1 MELSRGK
8 VVIEKKINEY
18 TIDENVFFFEPNKED
33 VYDKNAKLRYIFHN
47 TFINTEEE
55 IAISE
60 FKRYCKNKS
69 LKINKIFFEN
79 ECLRYLYS
87 AQFDFAKA
95 LELIK
100 SNFEFRLSDVLPIKE
115 KDVIHDINKGV
126 MYWHGRDKKCR
137 PIMIINLLNIE
148 LLDVEKL
155 TNLFFF
161 CFEFFLKYLCIPGK
175 VENYI
180 SLIDCSGISMSK
192 FPMSTFM
199 KLLEIMNSKYRCRL
213 FRMYIID
220 APKFF
225 KTFGKSFLN
234 FAPSYMT
241 KKLKILDTNYVPYL
255 REEILETQLE
265 RKYGGI
271 QEIKNNI
278 FYPFS
283 FYPNCYH
290 IKEEVEEEIGKNS
303 YVKFDVFNEI
313 NKKVYEYVT
322 SGYSM
327 HLKLIENSNK
337 EEMKKQCSYLNEELN
352 YSNKFKKSSSS
363 NNGLSKKK
371 KKKKKLSGNDYF
383 LNKNFINSVM
393 KEEYHV
399 DNNSFL
405 KNNKYINSKCKY
417 IVNAGSSHIW
427 FFKIKHLYLPNITV
441 SYLISRFPF
450 LISHL
455 IVKSNFN
462 SMRCYFKYIEN
473 NITVEALTHNTTA
486 SSRRKNGGSN
496 GRDGRRSSGTSGNC
510 HHSIAHTLNTSNIM
524 PSVRNT
530 EEDHSTLNIIKSLSS
545 FNMSSNY
552 EKESNKEK
560 GKLRYTNK
568 LKINNKKF
576 ENTVIQERCNID
588 DEKKKEIELDEE
600 EAKTSEIKFYKNS
613 VSIFEDNSKNSLVAE
628 GHILNNNYT
637 YSNKE
642 DNKQGKKSFYKI
654 KAANSLFMEEFT
666 EQYEKIE
673 YAENAFLNKIGLDC
687 NACNN
692 AQQKFENTGAAEIC
706 LGKTAMDFQKVYKNG
721 ASSSSVSSDSP
732 SGSSSSHTDSRSRHT
747 GSSSRHAGS
756 SSRHTGSS
764 SRHTGSSSRHT
775 GSSSRHTG
783 SSSRH
788 TDSNGKYSAY
798 NNALQNDNCGV
809 KLSSKKPIIS
819 LKPIF
824 PKRLDY
830 DPSSYKKN
838 SATTTANNTNYSKS
852 TNCANTTNYTYT
864 TNGANI
870 NDSNSRSSKVSKSP
884 YKKLTTENKFQED
897 TLDDSTSDNQY
908 YNKSNILCNLS
919 QSDTNVTNTIDHEL
933 RNENK
938 KKNVKL
944 SQSASDINTNI
955 KSNVSEEGKKKLKKI
970 KIIGLQFFNKTASK
984 T

>member
-313 NKKVYEYVT
+313 
-322 SGYSM
+322 
-327 HLKLIENSNK
+327 
-337 EEMKKQCSYLNEELN
+337 
-352 YSNKFKKSSSS
+352 
-363 NNGLSKKK
+363 
-371 KKKKKLSGNDYF
+371 
-383 LNKNFINSVM
+383 
-393 KEEYHV
+393 
-399 DNNSFL
+399 
-405 KNNKYINSKCKY
+405 
-417 IVNAGSSHIW
+417 
-427 FFKIKHLYLPNITV
+427 LPNITV

-473 NITVEALTHNTTA
+473 NITVEALIHNTTA

-530 EEDHSTLNIIKSLSS
+530 EENHSTLNIIKSLSS

-588 DEKKKEIELDEE
+588 DEKKKEIELDEK

-673 YAENAFLNKIGLDC
+673 YAEN
-687 NACNN
+687 
-692 AQQKFENTGAAEIC
+692 
-706 LGKTAMDFQKVYKNG
+706 
-721 ASSSSVSSDSP
+721 
-732 SGSSSSHTDSRSRHT
+732 RSRHT
-747 GSSSRHAGS
+747 GSSSR
-756 SSRHTGSS
+756 RTGSS

-838 SATTTANNTNYSKS
+838 SATITANNTNYSKS
-852 TNCANTTNYTYT
+852 TNYANTTNYTYT
-864 TNGANI
+864 TNDANI